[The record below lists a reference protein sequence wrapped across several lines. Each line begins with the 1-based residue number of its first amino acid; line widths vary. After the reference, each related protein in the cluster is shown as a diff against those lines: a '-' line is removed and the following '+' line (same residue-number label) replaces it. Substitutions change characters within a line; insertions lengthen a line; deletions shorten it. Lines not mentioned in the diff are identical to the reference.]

1 MDKLITVLQVITP
14 IFFAVFLG
22 IAARKRSQLAPEEI
36 QGMQR
41 FIVKFCCP
49 CLIFRSCLTA
59 EITGQALSSMV
70 LLPPLLLISTLWAF
84 HARKKQFPY
93 FNLPHLFSCKET
105 GMMGIPLFVVLFGVE
120 QAYRVGV
127 LDLAQALIGY
137 PVLAILS
144 ADPGQE
150 TGPKAVVKQML
161 TSPLI
166 ILSILGVFLNL
177 TGIWSWVDGLGVGG
191 IVIESISFLSQ
202 PVSAVM
208 LFCVGY
214 NFTLTRESRGTVFK
228 ITAIHVAVFTAIAL
242 IIQGGLF
249 LVPGVDALSRWA
261 ALMYCILPASY
272 LVPGLGRSRE
282 DSIMASGV
290 CSLTTV
296 VCLTAFCIM
305 AAITA

>member
-1 MDKLITVLQVITP
+1 MEKLITVLQVTVP

-22 IAARKRSQLAPEEI
+22 ITARTRKVLSGVEV

-41 FIVKFCCP
+41 FIVKFCIP
-49 CLIFRSCLTA
+49 CLVFRSCLTA
-59 EITGQALSSMV
+59 DITAQALSSMV
-70 LLPPLLLISTLWAF
+70 LLPPLLLISALWAF

-93 FNLPHLFSCKET
+93 FNFPHLFSCKET
-105 GMMGIPLFVVLFGVE
+105 GMMGIPLFVFLFGVD

-144 ADPGQE
+144 TDAQE
-150 TGPKAVVKQML
+150 EASPKAVVKQMI

-166 ILSILGVFLNL
+166 VLSILGVVLNL
-177 TGIWSWVDGLGVGG
+177 TGIWDMVEQVGIGG

-214 NFTLTRESRGTVFK
+214 NFTLSGESRRIVFRV
-228 ITAIHVAVFTAIAL
+228 TALHVAVFSVIGL
-242 IIQGGLF
+242 LLQGVLF
-249 LVPGVDALSRWA
+249 LVPGVDALTRWA
-261 ALMYCILPASY
+261 ALLYCILPASY
-272 LVPGLGRSRE
+272 LAPGLGRRE
-282 DSIMASGV
+282 EDAVMASGV
-290 CSLTTV
+290 CSITTV
-296 VCLTAFCIM
+296 VTLLAFCIM
-305 AAITA
+305 AAVVA